1 MQNNIFLYIYIT
13 IYNSIFRNIRKNFCL
28 TWIIFITEELIY
40 KGTLKLGKKKGSIRG
55 NNLVIFLH
63 AM

>member
-40 KGTLKLGKKKGSIRG
+40 KGTLKLGKKKDRFEEI
-55 NNLVIFLH
+55 IW
-63 AM
+63 